1 MIRQLMMLTGAARI
15 RGYLLT
21 LGAFAI
27 VQGLAFVL
35 IVPVLRAL
43 FAGDPA
49 AAWPWLGGLAL
60 AVLVCGVLQYRQ
72 AVLGFSVGLDLS
84 RSLYH
89 QLGDHLSA
97 LPLGW
102 FQADRVGRIG
112 RLVVQGVRAVMG
124 VPAHL
129 LQPLVTAYLTPA
141 TVVVAS
147 LFPDWRLGLAL
158 AVGGL
163 VLAGTHRYTA
173 GLMERVDHSVDAASA
188 EAGSRVVEF
197 AQAQAVLRGFGRTG
211 PAYTE
216 LESALLQ
223 QYRAGRRSV
232 TSAIPGLGLNAL
244 AVQVL
249 YTALIALGTYL
260 TLGGSLDPA
269 GLIVLLALATRF
281 TEPLLLAAELGGALR
296 MGRNNLARFAEIL
309 ATPTL
314 PEPAEPVRQPPP
326 GAPAI
331 QLDHVDFGY
340 DDTLVLHDLSLTV
353 PPRTMTALVGPSGS
367 GKTTVTRLIARFF
380 DVQSGAVR
388 VDGHDVRELGTEDLM
403 SRLSLVFQDVYLFDD
418 TIEENIRLGRPG
430 ATDEEVRRAAALAR
444 VDTIVDRLPDGWAT
458 RVGESGAALSGGER
472 QRVSIARAI
481 LKDAPIVLLDEAT
494 AALDSDNEAAVIE
507 ALHALTEDRT
517 LLVIAH
523 RLATVRAADQ
533 IVVLDGGRVA
543 ETGDHDRLLAAGG
556 RYAAFWRERTRAAGW
571 RLISR
576 EDGRHDHAASE
587 PSSGTTSQLQ
597 S

>member
-1 MIRQLMMLTGAARI
+1 MLGQLLAPVRGRLWAAAGLQVVAAVAGLVPYVMVAELARE
-15 RGYLLT
+15 L
-21 LGAFAI
+21 LGAGDAGRAWAI
-27 VQGLAFVL
+27 VGV
-35 IVPVLRAL
+35 
-43 FAGDPA
+43 
-49 AAWPWLGGLAL
+49 
-60 AVLVCGVLQYRQ
+60 AV
-72 AVLGFSVGLDLS
+72 
-84 RSLYH
+84 
-89 QLGDHLSA
+89 
-97 LPLGW
+97 
-102 FQADRVGRIG
+102 
-112 RLVVQGVRAVMG
+112 
-124 VPAHL
+124 
-129 LQPLVTAYLTPA
+129 
-141 TVVVAS
+141 
-147 LFPDWRLGLAL
+147 

-216 LESALLQ
+216 LESALRQ

-314 PEPAEPVRQPPP
+314 PEPAQPVRQPPP
-326 GAPAI
+326 DAPAI

-340 DDTLVLHDLSLTV
+340 DDTLVLKDLSLTV

-380 DVQSGAVR
+380 DVRSGAVR
-388 VDGHDVRELGTEDLM
+388 VDGHDVRDLGTEDLM

-533 IVVLDGGRVA
+533 IVVLDGGRVV

-576 EDGRHDHAASE
+576 EDGRYDHAASE